1 MLQVAGSWSNL
12 LATMLVVLV
21 AIDLALGLTLAIV
34 ITRST
39 AEEVRKLW
47 KH

>member
-1 MLQVAGSWSNL
+1 MLA
-12 LATMLVVLV
+12 VLV
-21 AIDLALGLTLAIV
+21 TIDLALGLALLIV

-39 AEEVRKLW
+39 ADEVRKLS